1 MTDKTE
7 FQTGEIRCHSGIFYN
22 YEEPTVDMIRLE
34 DIAHHLSNT
43 CRFSGACDPYYSVA
57 EHSVIVS
64 RLVNK
69 WSHAKAALFHDA
81 AEAYLWDIPR
91 PAKHLY
97 GEVYADL
104 TKLADAVICHRFAI
118 DPAKMHSPEVDE
130 ADLIA
135 VNYEGN
141 EVMPEWT
148 YPKPELPLGVLDWRI
163 GLPPEQAKQ
172 LFLQECNRV
181 GVSTKVDY
189 APPLPQREAPGFA

>member
-1 MTDKTE
+1 MTKTE

-22 YEEPTVDMIRLE
+22 YEHPTVDMIRLE

-64 RLVNK
+64 RLVTK
-69 WSHAKAALFHDA
+69 WDHAKAALMHDA
-81 AEAYLWDIPR
+81 AEAYLWDLPR

-97 GEVYADL
+97 GQTYVDL
-104 TKLADAVICHRFAI
+104 TDLADDAICQRFAI
-118 DPAKMHSPEVDE
+118 DKAKMHSDVVDE

-141 EVMPEWT
+141 NVMPEWT
-148 YPKPELPLGVLDWRI
+148 YPCPELPLGVLDWRI
-163 GLPPEQAKQ
+163 GLTPEAAKK
-172 LFLQECNRV
+172 LFLAECNRV
-181 GVSTKVDY
+181 GISANPPY
-189 APPLPQREAPGFA
+189 APPLPS